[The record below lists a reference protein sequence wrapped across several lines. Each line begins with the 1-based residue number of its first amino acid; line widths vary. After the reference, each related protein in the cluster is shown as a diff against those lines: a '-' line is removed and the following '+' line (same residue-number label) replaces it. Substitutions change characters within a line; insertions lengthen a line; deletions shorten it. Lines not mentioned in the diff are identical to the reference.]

1 MQIVAGTFSTPEEA
15 RNALH
20 DLEKQG
26 IAPVNMNLI
35 QADDTKGFERE
46 HRSNRA
52 AAFRGAWVGSLFG
65 FVVFGGLLGITG
77 TPIASLRFFALYLG
91 GIALCKVG
99 GALIFALWNM
109 GNSHDEALLYEEAR
123 NQHTVI
129 AAVEVAEPFEEQVL
143 LEMVVHGAR
152 DVRAGNFPPEGWK
165 HAHPSCDIAA

>member
-26 IAPVNMNLI
+26 ISPVNMNLI

-52 AAFRGAWVGSLFG
+52 AAFRGACAGALFG
-65 FVVFGGLLGITG
+65 FVVIGTLLAIAGVNF
-77 TPIASLRFFALYLG
+77 ASLRVLALYLSA
-91 GIALCKVG
+91 IAICKLA

-123 NQHTVI
+123 DKHTVI
-129 AAVEVAEPFEEQVL
+129 AAVEVAEPFEDQVL